1 MNSPAQAARLS
12 SRAAMDYAHVLTR
25 CYLNRVD
32 VAMAEQLP
40 LVRQWILLRKLCSHH
55 YGLTVKDMVHELNVS
70 EKTIRR
76 DLETFQTVGFPLKEV
91 VGEFGR
97 KKWHI
102 EDGKA
107 EPGLN
112 FAYDEA
118 IALYLG
124 RRFLEPL
131 AGTVFWEAA
140 QRAFKKIR
148 ATLGADAL
156 KYIDQF
162 GSMFHQTMVGAGDY
176 TKKAELIDELMVGIE
191 DRKAVFITY
200 QSLRATEPVTY
211 DIYPYGLIYHRGALY
226 LVGRSPQREEICHW
240 KISRI
245 EAAEVTQVH
254 FQRPEDFDLE
264 QHLAKSFGVYHG
276 DGDVKIKVWFAPAVA
291 RYVSESNWHESQKLT
306 QQKDG
311 SLLAEFQLSDTE
323 EIKRWIMSFGQHA
336 VVQEPESL
344 KEEIVQELNS
354 LLASYG
360 GEPEETPRRRQS
372 AASQM

>member
-1 MNSPAQAARLS
+1 MR
-12 SRAAMDYAHVLTR
+12 T
-25 CYLNRVD
+25 
-32 VAMAEQLP
+32 
-40 LVRQWILLRKLCSHH
+40 LCSRH
-55 YGLTVKDMVHELNVS
+55 YGVTIKDMVHELGVS

-76 DLETFQTVGFPLKEV
+76 DLETFQAAGFPLKEV

-102 EDGKA
+102 EAGKA

-162 GSMFHQTMVGAGDY
+162 GTMFHQTMVGAGDY

-245 EAAEVTQVH
+245 EDAEVTQVH
-254 FQRPEDFDLE
+254 FQRPEDFDLQ

-276 DGDVKIKVWFAPAVA
+276 DGDVKIKVRFAPAVA

-306 QQKDG
+306 PQKDG
-311 SLLAEFQLSDTE
+311 SVLAEFQLSDTE

-336 VVQEPESL
+336 VVLEPESL
-344 KEEIVQELNS
+344 AGGDCSGIELAPGGVQRGAGKN
-354 LLASYG
+354 ASPSPG
-360 GEPEETPRRRQS
+360 C
-372 AASQM
+372 